1 MFLEDGAQGA
11 FGAEPFVKIHLVH
24 HKTFFSAGPGQRG
37 TARCASQGTE
47 TQALLPK
54 QQTPSRSR
62 PQENFTQ
69 TLPRHLRH
77 SWGKPI
83 ISHCPPALS
92 GLICRRFPSFPAAE
106 VGSSRARLAQNCSLP
121 GKPPLNCLANLCL
134 NEQTLRKSACR
145 PRQKV
150 TEQARSKVWH
160 FLKEEDV
167 AT

>member
-1 MFLEDGAQGA
+1 MLPEDGAQGA
-11 FGAEPFVKIHLVH
+11 FGAEAFVKIHLVH

-62 PQENFTQ
+62 LRENFTQ
-69 TLPRHLRH
+69 TLPRDLRY
-77 SWGKPI
+77 SWRKAR
-83 ISHCPPALS
+83 HFLLS
-92 GLICRRFPSFPAAE
+92 S
-106 VGSSRARLAQNCSLP
+106 CSLRAHLQEVSQPQRWAAAVP
-121 GKPPLNCLANLCL
+121 GWLRTARCWADLCIK
-134 NEQTLRKSACR
+134 EQTLRKLSCR

-150 TEQARSKVWH
+150 TEQACSKVWH
-160 FLKEEDV
+160 SLKEDV